1 MTMTPVD
8 ASIYLAW
15 GLIAYGFGLW
25 MWSWSKTLPPLV
37 RLRYQDCGVVI
48 VFSANL
54 ALYALRG
61 RELNFLDWLL
71 VILGPLF
78 ISSALWRLIRTQSF
92 IKS

>member
-1 MTMTPVD
+1 MTITPSD

-25 MWSWSKTLPPLV
+25 MWSWTKAQSPLV
-37 RLRYQDCGVVI
+37 RMRYQDCGVVI

-61 RELNFLDWLL
+61 RELGFLDWLL

>member
-1 MTMTPVD
+1 MTMTPSQ

-15 GLIAYGFGLW
+15 GLVAYGFGLW
-25 MWSWSKTLPPLV
+25 AWSWRKAQSPLV
-37 RLRYQDCGVVI
+37 RMRYQDCGVVI

-54 ALYALRG
+54 ALYALSE